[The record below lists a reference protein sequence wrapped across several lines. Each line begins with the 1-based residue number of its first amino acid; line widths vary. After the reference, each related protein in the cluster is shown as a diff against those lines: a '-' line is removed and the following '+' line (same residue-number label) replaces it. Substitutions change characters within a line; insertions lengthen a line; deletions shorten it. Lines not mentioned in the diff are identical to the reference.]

1 MNKYTW
7 TYRESWPTQGVRP
20 GGRGRNGCYWR
31 LPALP
36 CRRDGTK
43 AKTRGVPLGQNR
55 LRRVLP
61 RTRKTLGVCTDLA
74 LPGGSVYY
82 YRYF

>member
-20 GGRGRNGCYWR
+20 GGRGRNELPPIPGDRNGCYWR

-61 RTRKTLGVCTDLA
+61 RTRKTLG
-74 LPGGSVYY
+74 SVPT
-82 YRYF
+82 